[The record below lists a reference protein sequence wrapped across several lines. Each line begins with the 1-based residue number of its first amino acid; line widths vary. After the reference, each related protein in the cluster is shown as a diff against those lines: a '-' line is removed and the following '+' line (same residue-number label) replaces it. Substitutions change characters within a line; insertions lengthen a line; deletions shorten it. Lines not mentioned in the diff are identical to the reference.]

1 VTWDCTSGVIL
12 RIEHRGNAAAPIPA
26 RLIEYRHTK
35 LDHYFVT
42 ADATEIALLDAGT
55 RSGWERTEQF
65 VDVTASPY
73 GSAIAVCRFYVPP
86 SLGDSHFYSASAQ
99 ECADVHARF
108 PGFVYESESVFA
120 AALPD
125 LQSGECSE
133 GQSPVYRL
141 WNGRSDSNHRYTT
154 DPLTRVTMI
163 ARGYVAEGYGL
174 YGVAFCAAS

>member
-1 VTWDCTSGVIL
+1 
-12 RIEHRGNAAAPIPA
+12 
-26 RLIEYRHTK
+26 
-35 LDHYFVT
+35 
-42 ADATEIALLDAGT
+42 
-55 RSGWERTEQF
+55 
-65 VDVTASPY
+65 
-73 GSAIAVCRFYVPP
+73 
-86 SLGDSHFYSASAQ
+86 
-99 ECADVHARF
+99 VHARF

-125 LQSGECSE
+125 LQSGECGE